1 MLTAKLSNVAE
12 WKAIVSGIGS
22 IVDEAMF
29 IISATGI
36 TFRGMDPAHV
46 SLLDVTFPKESFESF
61 KSESTF
67 FSINIADFKAILN
80 SCANEDTLE
89 FFITG
94 ADKMKIVASG
104 TMHME
109 FNMKLLDRTQSNMP
123 IPKINPTVQAVV
135 APTVFT
141 LIVNNLGIIS
151 EFVSLKAKAK
161 TNKLIFKAI
170 SDSGDGTITLNKDS
184 DELVKLEITED
195 AETTYSLEYLSK
207 IIRDIGKASE
217 SISLEYSNINPMH
230 LTFTMP
236 SKIKIDYYLA
246 PRVEN

>member
-46 SLLDVTFPKESFESF
+46 SLLDVTFPKESFESYDS
-61 KSESTF
+61 KDTF
-67 FSINIADFKAILN
+67 FSINIEDFKAILN
-80 SCANEDTLE
+80 SCSNEDVLTLS
-89 FFITG
+89 ISG
-94 ADKMKIVASG
+94 AHNMKIISG
-104 TMHME
+104 GAIHME
-109 FNMKLLDRTQSNMP
+109 FNLKLLDRTQANQP
-123 IPKINPTVQAVV
+123 LPKINPTVQAVITP
-135 APTVFT
+135 AAFAQI
-141 LIVNNLGIIS
+141 LAQLNILSDYIS
-151 EFVSLKAKAK
+151 MKSKGS
-161 TNKLIFKAI
+161 KLIFK
-170 SDSGDGTITLNKDS
+170 SSGDFGDGTLTLNKGS
-184 DELVKLEITED
+184 DELVTLEVTKD
-195 AETTYSLEYLSK
+195 AESIYSLEYMTK

-217 SISLEYSNINPMH
+217 SISLEFSDQHPMH
-230 LTFTMP
+230 MTFAMP